1 MIQVDFSNP
10 TMEPMPEGF
19 LDPVTDNTLAAA
31 TPGDFDPEIAA
42 EFGGAPESISTL
54 MNNIAD
60 FLHVSDNLITMPLMF
75 LFNLLVTWLVVY
87 CIYYRFSHRRD
98 YYVTYMLF
106 SSGMFVLLWL
116 MQILD
121 IQTGFVLGL
130 FAIFGMIRYRTET
143 VPIREMNYMFLII
156 AISVINS
163 LSLKAEGLAWYLLL
177 FANAVIVLMA
187 WGFEAW
193 QARKRIST
201 KIILYEKIE
210 NIKLENRAALIT
222 DIEERTGLKVLDVE
236 IGHIDFLRDVAYI
249 KVTYPLEA
257 GKIHNSIDQMV
268 KYKAQS

>member
-1 MIQVDFSNP
+1 
-10 TMEPMPEGF
+10 
-19 LDPVTDNTLAAA
+19 
-31 TPGDFDPEIAA
+31 
-42 EFGGAPESISTL
+42 
-54 MNNIAD
+54 
-60 FLHVSDNLITMPLMF
+60 
-75 LFNLLVTWLVVY
+75 
-87 CIYYRFSHRRD
+87 
-98 YYVTYMLF
+98 MLF

-156 AISVINS
+156 AVSVINS

-177 FANAVIVLMA
+177 FANIVVILLA

-193 QARKRIST
+193 QGRKRIST

-210 NIKLENRAALIT
+210 NITPQRRTELIA
-222 DIEERTGLKVLDVE
+222 DIEERTGLKVLDLE

-249 KVTYPLEA
+249 KVTYPLEP
-257 GKIHNSIDQMV
+257 GKITNSIDQIT
-268 KYKAQS
+268 KFK

>member
-1 MIQVDFSNP
+1 MTQVDLANP
-10 TMEPMPEGF
+10 TLEF
-19 LDPVTDNTLAAA
+19 LTDDPD
-31 TPGDFDPEIAA
+31 IAA
-42 EFGGAPESISTL
+42 RFGTSDSISYL
-54 MNNIAD
+54 MHNIAE
-60 FLHVSDNLITMPLMF
+60 FLHVSENLVTMPLMF
-75 LFNLLVTWLVVY
+75 LFNLLVTWLIVY
-87 CIYYRFSHRRD
+87 CIYYRFSKRRD

-156 AISVINS
+156 AVSVINS
-163 LSLKAEGLAWYLLL
+163 LSLKADGLAWYLLL
-177 FANAVIVLMA
+177 FANIVIIILA
-187 WGFEAW
+187 WAFETW
-193 QARKRIST
+193 QVRKRQST

-210 NIKLENRAALIT
+210 NIKPENRAALIA
-222 DIEERTGLKVLDVE
+222 DLEERTGLKVLDVE

-257 GKIHNSIDQMV
+257 GKIHNSIDLIT
-268 KYKAQS
+268 KFK

>member
-1 MIQVDFSNP
+1 MIQVDLANP
-10 TMEPMPEGF
+10 TLEF
-19 LDPVTDNTLAAA
+19 LENDPSIAERFGATD
-31 TPGDFDPEIAA
+31 
-42 EFGGAPESISTL
+42 SISYL
-54 MNNIAD
+54 MNRIAD

-75 LFNLLVTWLVVY
+75 LFNLLVTWILVY
-87 CIYYRFSHRRD
+87 CIYYRFSRRRD

-156 AISVINS
+156 AVSVINS
-163 LSLKAEGLAWYLLL
+163 LSLKADGLAWYLLL
-177 FANAVIVLMA
+177 FANIVIILLA
-187 WGFEAW
+187 LGFEAW
-193 QARKRIST
+193 QIRKRTST

-210 NIKLENRAALIT
+210 NIKPENRAALIA
-222 DIEERTGLKVLDVE
+222 DLEERTGLKVLDVE

-249 KVTYPLEA
+249 KITYPLEA
-257 GKIHNSIDQMV
+257 GKIVNSIDQIT
-268 KYKAQS
+268 KFK